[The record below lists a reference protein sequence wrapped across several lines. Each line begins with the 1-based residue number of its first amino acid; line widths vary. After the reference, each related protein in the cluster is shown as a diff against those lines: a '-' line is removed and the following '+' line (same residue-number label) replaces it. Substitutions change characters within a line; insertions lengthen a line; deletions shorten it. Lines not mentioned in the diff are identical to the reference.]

1 MNFLCVFFIKK
12 LGHKIRYRARIW
24 RCFLAAEIK
33 NCTNIEKMQ
42 KTLDKRRKH
51 VLNYLT
57 LIQYLVH
64 SLETIH
70 NIWIGAVVLFLH
82 FPEGWTSAVVR
93 TEES

>member
-1 MNFLCVFFIKK
+1 
-12 LGHKIRYRARIW
+12 
-24 RCFLAAEIK
+24 
-33 NCTNIEKMQ
+33 MQ
-42 KTLDKRRKH
+42 KTLDKKRKH

-70 NIWIGAVVLFLH
+70 NIWIGAVVLLLY

>member
-1 MNFLCVFFIKK
+1 MCFLYHTIGAKNPLLRTDFV
-12 LGHKIRYRARIW
+12 
-24 RCFLAAEIK
+24 CFLAAEIK
-33 NCTNIEKMQ
+33 NRINIKKMQ
-42 KTLDKRRKH
+42 KKLDKRRKH

-70 NIWIGAVVLFLH
+70 NIWIGAIVLLLH

>member
-1 MNFLCVFFIKK
+1 VNFLCVFSITQ
-12 LGHKIRYRARIW
+12 LGHKIRYCARIW
-24 RCFLAAEIK
+24 RCFLAAKIK

-51 VLNYLT
+51 VLDYLT

-64 SLETIH
+64 FLVAIH
-70 NIWIGAVVLFLH
+70 NIWIGAIVLFLH